1 MASPPAQPGL
11 RRRRGHRNG
20 AWQVALPTTL
30 STAWPNHK
38 RLGHTVFAAFLQ
50 GPWML
55 WGLGT
60 LPTATPQPQWGPL
73 TALRVPPWTFRKP
86 STPSSV
92 EVGDVIRG
100 ERDTWVKHQQ
110 SQFSGHVVGKI
121 KVFRELGRNKQYVL
135 LKIRSTGGNR
145 RLGGRWPTSPS
156 SFPHDFLK
164 FRRG

>member
-1 MASPPAQPGL
+1 MPLKRGLAGGIAHNPVHRLAKPQASRPHGVRRFLARALDALGSGHPP
-11 RRRRGHRNG
+11 HR
-20 AWQVALPTTL
+20 P
-30 STAWPNHK
+30 
-38 RLGHTVFAAFLQ
+38 
-50 GPWML
+50 
-55 WGLGT
+55 
-60 LPTATPQPQWGPL
+60 PQPQWGPL

-121 KVFRELGRNKQYVL
+121 KVFRELERNKQYVL

-145 RLGGRWPTSPS
+145 RLGGRRPTSPS
-156 SFPHDFLK
+156 IFPHDFLK